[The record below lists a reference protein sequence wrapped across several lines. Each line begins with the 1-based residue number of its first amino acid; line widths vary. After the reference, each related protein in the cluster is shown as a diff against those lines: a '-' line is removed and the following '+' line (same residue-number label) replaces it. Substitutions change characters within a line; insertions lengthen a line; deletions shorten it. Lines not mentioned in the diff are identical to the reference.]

1 MRRFLKDSISPSMGV
16 ALLAL
21 VLAASGTGY
30 AAVQLAHNSVGS
42 AQIRDHSVT
51 AVDLKAPHPVKA
63 AQPVLQPGQIMR
75 GYFAG
80 GGSDGVSGY
89 FGEGITFPAK
99 LPPNFDN
106 NHVRYLTAGSPP
118 TTRCPG
124 PGTAKRGWMC
134 FYEGQSNAAS
144 LCCIYDQ
151 NYNSPATADFGLR
164 IYWDVVGAS
173 SYADGQWVVRA
184 P

>member
-1 MRRFLKDSISPSMGV
+1 MRRFFKDSFSPSMAV

-30 AAVQLAHNSVGS
+30 AATQLGHNSVGS
-42 AQIRDHSVT
+42 AQIKDHSVSS
-51 AVDLKAPHPVKA
+51 ADLKAA
-63 AQPVLQPGQIMR
+63 AQPAQPTLKPGQTMR
-75 GYFAG
+75 GYFASG
-80 GGSDGVSGY
+80 GTGY
-89 FGEGITFPAK
+89 FAEGITFPAK
-99 LPPNFDN
+99 LPGNFNN
-106 NHVRYLTAGSPP
+106 NHVQYLSDGDPG
-118 TTRCPG
+118 TTQCPG

-134 FYEGQSNAAS
+134 FYEGQSFNMD

-151 NYNSPATADFGLR
+151 NYNNPATADFGVR
-164 IYWDVVGAS
+164 IYWYSSGAD